1 MATESMEK
9 YSADSAFQGFG
20 CKNEDKN
27 KAAAEGDLELGEG
40 FGVTFQV
47 GETGNLEGQKH
58 QLLNMLVQLSDSKP
72 QGIL

>member
-20 CKNEDKN
+20 CKNEDKS

-47 GETGNLEGQKH
+47 GETGNLEGQETPA
-58 QLLNMLVQLSDSKP
+58 LNMLVQLSD
-72 QGIL
+72 